1 MKVRV
6 VYRNYIPLYSGY
18 CSFWLCSDADIEVI
32 VPEVKPKKFLF
43 KLYRLLK
50 GLPLFSIFVAIG
62 QKVFFGENLSDK
74 DIDIY
79 FYTGMLPHG
88 KIEKPYVV
96 DFEHVHSLFDYV
108 AVNTLTKERVWNQ
121 LNSEKC
127 IGILPWSEAALGT
140 LKRLYG
146 RKCSSIIDKV
156 SVVYPALP
164 IYKNMYSRKGIGQYV
179 LNSKKTRFLFVGR
192 DYARKGLI
200 ELLTAF
206 QKISQL
212 DKEVELYVVSN
223 IDEKSQKKYKSDQ
236 VKFFE
241 AKFSQKDIINEFFL
255 RCDVFVMPT
264 HADTFGMVLLEA
276 LSCGMPV
283 ITTKQFASSEIV
295 ENGINGLFVKSS
307 KLFLDQILI
316 PDKKH
321 TGEGYNEMDKELV
334 VDLCKKMKYLINNP
348 IVLKK
353 MKNRTVD
360 KFKKNQ
366 KFSLELR
373 NKKLK
378 MVYEKANQ

>member
-18 CSFWLCSDADIEVI
+18 SSFWLCPDADVDII
-32 VPEVKPKKFLF
+32 IPEVKPKKFLF

-50 GLPLFSIFVAIG
+50 GLPLFPFFVTIG
-62 QKVFFGENLSDK
+62 QKLFFKENLNDK
-74 DIDIY
+74 NVDIY
-79 FYTGMLPHG
+79 FYTGMLPQG
-88 KIEKPYVV
+88 KIEKPYMV
-96 DFEHVHSLFDYV
+96 DFEHVHSLFDYA
-108 AVNTLTKERVWNQ
+108 AVNTLTKKKVWSQ
-121 LNSEKC
+121 LSSKKC

-146 RKCSSIIDKV
+146 RKCSSIMNKV

-164 IYKNMYSRKGIGQYV
+164 IYKNLYSSGGVGQYV
-179 LNSKKTRFLFVGR
+179 LNNRKMKFLFVGR

-200 ELLTAF
+200 ELLVSF

-212 DKEVELYVVSN
+212 YKEVELYVVSN
-223 IDEKSQKKYKSDQ
+223 IDEASQEKYKNNQ
-236 VKFFE
+236 VKFFD
-241 AKFSQKDIINEFFL
+241 AKFSQRDIINEFFL
-255 RCDVFVMPT
+255 RSDVFVMPT

-283 ITTKQFASSEIV
+283 ITTKQFASGEII
-295 ENGINGLFVKSS
+295 EGGINGLFVKSS
-307 KLFLDQILI
+307 KLFLDQMLI

-321 TGEGYNEMDKELV
+321 TGEGYNETDQELV
-334 VDLCKKMKYLINNP
+334 ADLCEKMKYLINNP
-348 IVLKK
+348 KVVKMMKK
-353 MKNRTVD
+353 KAVN

-366 KFSLELR
+366 KFNLELR

-378 MVYEKANQ
+378 TIYEKVNQ